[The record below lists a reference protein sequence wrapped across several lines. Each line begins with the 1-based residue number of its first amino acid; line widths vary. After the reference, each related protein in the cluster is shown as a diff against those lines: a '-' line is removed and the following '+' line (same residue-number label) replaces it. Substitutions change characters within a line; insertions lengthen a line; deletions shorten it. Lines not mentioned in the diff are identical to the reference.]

1 LDPTSLANSSLD
13 ISGSTA
19 VSEDQE
25 GEVDGMVEMLEQLG
39 GDDFDTDTADDDED
53 DVSGE
58 DRDGLDA
65 GEFETEEDDLPNEEQ
80 LDEAISVL
88 FNLIGESLASDSGHV
103 DVPEILE
110 DDRNEPQQKEEST
123 ASLRHQPWEK
133 EATEFLAKSMDR
145 LNPESL
151 ARVEPAGQSRFFG
164 T

>member
-1 LDPTSLANSSLD
+1 MLD
-13 ISGSTA
+13 
-19 VSEDQE
+19 
-25 GEVDGMVEMLEQLG
+25 QLG
-39 GDDFDTDTADDDED
+39 ADDFDTDTADDDED

-65 GEFETEEDDLPNEEQ
+65 GEFEEEEDLPDDEEE

-103 DVPEILE
+103 DVLKILE
-110 DDRNEPQQKEEST
+110 DDRNVPQQKEESP
-123 ASLRHQPWEK
+123 ARLRHQPWEK